1 MPGAKALVQT
11 MAARGAK
18 TVLVSGGFTRFAE
31 PVGKEIGFERVV
43 ANVLDVDAARL
54 TGTVQ
59 LPIVDAIRK
68 REELEKAVETYGIAS
83 ELTMAVGDGANHIL
97 MMQAAGLG
105 VAYHAKQKRS
115 EENTSELQSQIRIS
129 STVL

>member
-11 MAARGAK
+11 RAARGAK

-83 ELTMAVGDGANHIL
+83 ELTLAVGGGADDIL
-97 MMQAAGLG
+97 DRKSVGSGKG
-105 VAYHAKQKRS
+105 VSVRVGPGGRRTIKK
-115 EENTSELQSQIRIS
+115 
-129 STVL
+129 

>member
-83 ELTMAVGDGANHIL
+83 ELTIAVGDGANDIW
-97 MMQAAGLG
+97 MMQEAGLG
-105 VAYHAKQKRS
+105 VAYPVKQKARGAGGG
-115 EENTSELQSQIRIS
+115 EID
-129 STVL
+129 